1 MYVGSAVGGAITEP
15 TAGAPTISARSAALG
30 HPIPPGAVRF
40 YQSYYRDPQVGF
52 CPAPAGNL
60 WNVTNGVRIVW

>member
-1 MYVGSAVGGAITEP
+1 
-15 TAGAPTISARSAALG
+15 
-30 HPIPPGAVRF
+30 VRF